1 MPGFL
6 KNLLPSCPFL
16 FYCLLSLGNFRQRL
30 YVRKFLA
37 GSTQFTQTTS
47 AESFNMGSLG
57 ILVVDTNNLRAH
69 TPRGRVESRP
79 PPRGRPNIRAFFPL
93 RALLLVLLV
102 GVLHRGVGLSSAQ
115 LAQRRVDCA
124 REVFVFSRFQ
134 RSWAHVGGFPI
145 LMPECHPGSRMF
157 GVLLP
162 LCAATPNLATLD
174 RSSPSPLHPPG
185 EITKAWRHCFY
196 CMLHL
201 RSLRC
206 QGRANLAFRVRSQR
220 SNPFAFLLHAWMI
233 ASVHGYLFY
242 TYARIKMCSLRLLFA
257 SL

>member
-6 KNLLPSCPFL
+6 KNLLPSFPIL
-16 FYCLLSLGNFRQRL
+16 YYCLLSLGNFRQRL

-124 REVFVFSRFQ
+124 REVFVFSRFE
-134 RSWAHVGGFPI
+134 RSWAHVGGFPFFDAG
-145 LMPECHPGSRMF
+145 MPSRFSDVRCFASFVCSDSKSRNPGSKFAVATSPPR
-157 GVLLP
+157 GNNQSL
-162 LCAATPNLATLD
+162 AAL
-174 RSSPSPLHPPG
+174 
-185 EITKAWRHCFY
+185 
-196 CMLHL
+196 
-201 RSLRC
+201 
-206 QGRANLAFRVRSQR
+206 
-220 SNPFAFLLHAWMI
+220 FLLY
-233 ASVHGYLFY
+233 ASFTIPALS
-242 TYARIKMCSLRLLFA
+242 R
-257 SL
+257 